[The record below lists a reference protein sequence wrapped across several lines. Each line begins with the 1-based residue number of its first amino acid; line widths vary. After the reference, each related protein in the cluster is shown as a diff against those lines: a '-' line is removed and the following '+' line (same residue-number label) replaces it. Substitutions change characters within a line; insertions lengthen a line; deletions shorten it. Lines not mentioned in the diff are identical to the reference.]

1 MTSEL
6 DEDLIYDVNMLS
18 KIDLYVKR
26 VEHTLLNVCDID
38 SSRMDYHFK
47 EFITKCKEYL
57 SKREL
62 SKYINYVKSFT
73 DMYILKEMY
82 NYNQLLLYLIAI
94 YPLMPFLAEEIYEEK
109 FSKKNSIINEGW
121 I

>member
-1 MTSEL
+1 MENRSLASVISSARE
-6 DEDLIYDVNMLS
+6 
-18 KIDLYVKR
+18 KIG
-26 VEHTLLNVCDID
+26 I
-38 SSRMDYHFK
+38 
-47 EFITKCKEYL
+47 